1 MDSCEGA
8 SRDAGACSRCIH
20 SAESHMH
27 GNPLACAFCAL
38 GPVAHAMGIGC
49 SLYTLRTAPHSGTSC
64 RDLGCECS
72 GYTPPPAQGGP
83 IANSAHELFG
93 GDGRQ

>member
-1 MDSCEGA
+1 MDRHEG
-8 SRDAGACSRCIH
+8 SPRDAAACFRCVH

-27 GNPLACAFCAL
+27 GNLLACAFCAL
-38 GPVAHAMGIGC
+38 GPLAHAVGIGC
-49 SLYTLRTAPHSGTSC
+49 SRYTLRTAPHSGASC
-64 RDLGCECS
+64 RVLGCECS
-72 GYTPPPAQGGP
+72 GYAPQPAEGGP